1 MYHCFLRVGW
11 PNERTLR
18 SRETAADLSARVKSI
33 TFTRRMTLYPA
44 ASANNR
50 NAKFLQITQLEKL
63 IGSGHET
70 ERTSTVRLPFESKWG
85 AGVDF
90 PFVLE

>member
-1 MYHCFLRVGW
+1 
-11 PNERTLR
+11 
-18 SRETAADLSARVKSI
+18 
-33 TFTRRMTLYPA
+33 MTLYPA

-50 NAKFLQITQLEKL
+50 NAEFLQIPQLEKP

-70 ERTSTVRLPFESKWG
+70 ERTSTVRLPFEFKWG
-85 AGVDF
+85 TGVDF